1 MKRRNQT
8 HDMVTLAL
16 CASLAMVLAYL
27 ESLLPPIFN
36 AVPGIKMGLPNLVI
50 VFVLYRFGTGR
61 AAIVSLVRL
70 VAVAQLFGTPVTFAY
85 SLAGAMLSLLL
96 MAILKKTDLL
106 SPVGVSVA
114 GAVAHN
120 LGQILMAMYLLGT
133 AELGYYMV
141 VLAVT
146 GTISGIFIG
155 LGGGLLIK
163 RFSGKV

>member
-8 HDMVTLAL
+8 HRMVTLAL

-27 ESLLPPIFN
+27 ESLLPPIFT
-36 AVPGIKMGLPNLVI
+36 AVPGIKMGLPNIVI
-50 VFVLYRFGTGR
+50 VFVLYRLGAWQ
-61 AAIVSLVRL
+61 AAAVSFVRL
-70 VAVAQLFGTPVTFAY
+70 VAVAQLFGTPLTLVY
-85 SLAGAMLSLLL
+85 SLSGAVLSLLA
-96 MAILKKTDLL
+96 MALLKKGNWL

-114 GAVAHN
+114 GAILHN
-120 LGQILMAMYLLGT
+120 LGQILTAMAILGT

-146 GTISGIFIG
+146 GTVSGLFVG
-155 LGGGLLIK
+155 LAGGFLLK

>member
-1 MKRRNQT
+1 MKRRHQT
-8 HDMVTLAL
+8 HKLVMLAL

-36 AVPGIKMGLPNLVI
+36 AVPGIKMGLPNIVI
-50 VFVLYRFGTGR
+50 VFVLYHLGAGS
-61 AAIVSLVRL
+61 AAAVSFVRL

-85 SLAGAMLSLLL
+85 SLAGATLSLAVMALL
-96 MAILKKTDLL
+96 KRGGFL
-106 SPVGVSVA
+106 SSVGVSVA

-120 LGQILMAMYLLGT
+120 LGQILAAMFLLGT

-146 GTISGIFIG
+146 GTISGIFVG
-155 LGGGLLIK
+155 LAGGFLLK
-163 RFSGKV
+163 RFSGKL